1 MRHRSLSRKLAVA
14 LTLAFGLV
22 FALAM
27 FAVERMLDAH
37 RALELGVEALAASI
51 VFLLLAAVLLYL
63 LVTRRLRVLAEAIDA
78 FLASNFTRPPRNVPG
93 DPRGDEIDRIGAA
106 LVDMS
111 ERISNQL
118 KLLEEN
124 RRQRGELLANVSHDL
139 RTPLASIQGY
149 IETLLLKHGTLS
161 QEEERSYLEVAARN
175 SARLTRLVTD
185 LFQLTKL
192 ESHEL
197 KPTPEAFALGELA
210 QDVLQKFELSA
221 KRRGLRLESRIA
233 PDLPQVDA
241 DIGMIERV
249 LENLIEN
256 AMRYT
261 PAGGT
266 VRLHVRH
273 DEQHMRVDIE
283 DTGEGI
289 SSQDL
294 PNVFERYYR
303 ADRSEEGNIGHAGL
317 GLAISRRM
325 VELHGG
331 RMTVESTVDVGTRFS
346 FDLPIARPDP
356 VSSPHRAPA

>member
-1 MRHRSLSRKLAVA
+1 MRRRSLSRKLAVT
-14 LTLAFGLV
+14 LTLTFGVV

-37 RALELGVEALAASI
+37 RALELGAEVLAASI
-51 VFLLLAAVLLYL
+51 VFLLLAAALLYL

-78 FLASNFTRPPRNVPG
+78 FLASNFTRPPRNVLG
-93 DPRGDEIDRIGAA
+93 DPRGDEIDRIAA
-106 LVDMS
+106 AFVDMS
-111 ERISNQL
+111 EQISNQL

-175 SARLTRLVTD
+175 CARLTRLVTD

-221 KRRGLRLESRIA
+221 KRRSLSLESRVA
-233 PDLPQVDA
+233 PDLPQADA

-261 PAGGT
+261 PAGGK
-266 VRLHVRH
+266 VRLHVRQAG
-273 DEQHMRVDIE
+273 ERLQVDVE
-283 DTGEGI
+283 DTGTGI
-289 SSQDL
+289 PSQDL

-317 GLAISRRM
+317 GLAISRRI

-331 RMTVESTVDVGTRFS
+331 QMTVESTVDVGTRFS
-346 FDLPIARPDP
+346 FDLPIVHPEP
-356 VSSPHRAPA
+356 VSSPLRAPA

>member
-1 MRHRSLSRKLAVA
+1 MRRRSLSRKLAVT
-14 LTLAFGLV
+14 LTLTFGVV
-22 FALAM
+22 FALGMLA
-27 FAVERMLDAH
+27 AERMLNIH
-37 RALELGVEALAASI
+37 RALELGAEVLGASI
-51 VFLLLAAVLLYL
+51 VFLLLAAVLLFV
-63 LVTRRLRVLAEAIDA
+63 LVTRRLGVLAQAIDT
-78 FLASNFTRPPRNVPG
+78 FLASNFTRPPQTALG

-106 LVDMS
+106 FFEMS
-111 ERISNQL
+111 ERIASQL

-161 QEEERSYLEVAARN
+161 PEEERSYLEVAARN
-175 SARLTRLVTD
+175 SARLTRLVAD

-197 KPTPEAFALGELA
+197 KSAPEPFALGELA
-210 QDVLQKFELSA
+210 QDVVQKFELSA
-221 KRRGLRLESRIA
+221 SKRRLSLESRIA

-261 PAGGT
+261 PAGGV
-266 VRLHVRH
+266 VRVQVRTAK
-273 DEQHMRVDIE
+273 QRLQVDVE
-283 DTGEGI
+283 DTGKGI

-303 ADRSEEGNIGHAGL
+303 ADRSEEGNIGNAGL

-331 RMTVESTVDVGTRFS
+331 QMTVESAVNVGTKFS
-346 FDLPIARPDP
+346 FDLPIARP
-356 VSSPHRAPA
+356 

>member
-37 RALELGVEALAASI
+37 RALELGVEVLAASI

-78 FLASNFTRPPRNVPG
+78 FLASKFTRPPRNVPG

-106 LVDMS
+106 FIDMS

-221 KRRGLRLESRIA
+221 KKRGLRLESRIA

-283 DTGEGI
+283 DTGKGI